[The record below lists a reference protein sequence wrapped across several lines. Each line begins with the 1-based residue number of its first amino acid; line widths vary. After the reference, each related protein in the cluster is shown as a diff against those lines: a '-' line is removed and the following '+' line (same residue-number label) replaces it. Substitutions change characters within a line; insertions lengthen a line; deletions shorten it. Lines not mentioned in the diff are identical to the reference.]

1 MFFLELDEL
10 KQHLSPIVQQELVLR
25 QRSRVSESVSESGS
39 LDKQNGSLLR
49 QRSVD
54 SGSAEKSIKL
64 SEKKPFPVVGE
75 KLIETEKAETGSVS
89 RKSVVLFY
97 NTKIIRANC

>member
-1 MFFLELDEL
+1 M
-10 KQHLSPIVQQELVLR
+10 LR

-54 SGSAEKSIKL
+54 SGGNEKAIKL
-64 SEKKPFPVVGE
+64 SEKKPFPVAGE
-75 KLIETEKAETGSVS
+75 KLIETEKSETGSVS
-89 RKSVVLFY
+89 RKSAVLFY
-97 NTKIIRANC
+97 NTKLPLTTQNRILIGLFF